1 MPFNVAVARTGED
14 IILICEASAR
24 THPDPIE
31 ELYTYRG
38 ELDFTFDNY
47 TGTYGFCGD
56 HFMSR
61 AGVAL
66 DCFER
71 GLARCAMVEDY
82 GWCGWRWDTHYD
94 MFEQNYHF
102 ELLFQGLNYLM
113 EELHTRRA
121 PAACHEV
128 TWWFCQKWVVIQS
141 SYIGAKITGR

>member
-1 MPFNVAVARTGED
+1 MA
-14 IILICEASAR
+14 
-24 THPDPIE
+24 
-31 ELYTYRG
+31 
-38 ELDFTFDNY
+38 
-47 TGTYGFCGD
+47 
-56 HFMSR
+56 R

-121 PAACHEV
+121 PSGAVLADEV
-128 TWWFCQKWVVIQS
+128 TVVVLSKWVVIQS
-141 SYIGAKITGR
+141 SITSVAKITGRLRLQC